1 MAHVLVV
8 TVFSATWLT
17 CACDSYAMS
26 GVAAWSIITGASFFD
41 VLDSTVTA
49 YPDKLELYM
58 HVAGRK

>member
-1 MAHVLVV
+1 
-8 TVFSATWLT
+8 
-17 CACDSYAMS
+17 MS

-49 YPDKLELYM
+49 YPDKLELYL